1 MKEADCHNNFEN
13 TILSVTINFSPAQAL
28 HITETQNSTIKLKAI
43 AKGWRLETLSI
54 SKLTNTCCKSP
65 HSGNVRKKAREDRE
79 IKPMK
84 MSYS

>member
-43 AKGWRLETLSI
+43 AKG
-54 SKLTNTCCKSP
+54 
-65 HSGNVRKKAREDRE
+65 
-79 IKPMK
+79 
-84 MSYS
+84 